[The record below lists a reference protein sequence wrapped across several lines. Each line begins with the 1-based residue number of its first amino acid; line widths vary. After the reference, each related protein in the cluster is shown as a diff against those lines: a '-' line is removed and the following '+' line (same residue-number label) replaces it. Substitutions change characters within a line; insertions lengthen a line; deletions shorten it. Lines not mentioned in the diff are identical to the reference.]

1 MKRHWEDL
9 IKYGRGLY
17 LYKGY
22 FIESDK
28 SIWEHKYN
36 PRWTSGTGNWYIYEG
51 RNDRTE
57 NLPTIEVRKSLKDCQ
72 RVIDFMYES
81 A

>member
-36 PRWTSGTGNWYIYEG
+36 ARWTSGTGNWYIYEG
-51 RNDRTE
+51 RNDFTE

-72 RVIDFMYES
+72 RVIDILYSS